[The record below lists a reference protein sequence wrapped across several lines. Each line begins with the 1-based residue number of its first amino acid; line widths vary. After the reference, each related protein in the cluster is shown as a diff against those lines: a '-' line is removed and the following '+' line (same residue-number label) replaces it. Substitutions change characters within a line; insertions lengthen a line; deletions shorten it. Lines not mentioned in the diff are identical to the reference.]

1 MLYDYIIN
9 YFYPN
14 FGGFLG
20 LLFAMWIAFTA
31 VSLISRFNAKKNNQP
46 RTKTVYFIHSVFVI
60 AFFVLFLIPDR
71 NFVIYHF
78 GDSRE
83 LTEKQ
88 KEDINHELDKH
99 YEKSKDLFLACL
111 DKGQKQPNTTVFND
125 TNEVIKTCYD
135 VGRFKF

>member
-14 FGGFLG
+14 FGGFLA
-20 LLFAMWIAFTA
+20 LISLMWIIFTA
-31 VSLISRFNAKKNNQP
+31 VSLIKRADAKRNKLP
-46 RTKTVYFIHSVFVI
+46 RTKAVYVIH
-60 AFFVLFLIPDR
+60 AFFAVAFFTMVLIPDR
-71 NFVIYHF
+71 KFIIYHY

-83 LTEKQ
+83 LSEKQ
-88 KEDINHELDKH
+88 KEAINQQLDKH

-111 DKGQKQPNTTVFND
+111 DKGQKQPHTTVFND